1 MVIFTLVN
9 PLDICDLNMNHFINN
24 VPTYRANLLADI
36 AEMYFIE
43 GKSQNEIAEFI
54 GVSRSNISRMLKEA
68 RSSGIVQISIDR
80 PLDEDHHLA
89 EKLIKRFNLINAR
102 VINVGQSVNY
112 MRLLGKA
119 ASQELIS
126 AIKPGTIIGTSWGTG
141 ISTTVDELENITSIQ
156 DIKVVQLLGALGAR
170 IKEYDAHSI
179 VNRLAK
185 KLGAEGY
192 YINAPF
198 LVDENSTADSLLK
211 NRNIQETIQLGK
223 QADIALLGVGS
234 TEDAYCSFFKAD
246 YVTRNE
252 IEGIQQAGA
261 IGDVCGR
268 FFDKNGQMTA
278 KSFQDKLIGISLQD
292 LLHIPVRLGIAGGPA
307 KIQPIIGAL
316 RGRLINS
323 LVSDSKT
330 ISEVLNRTSG

>member
-24 VPTYRANLLADI
+24 VPTYRTNLLADI

-80 PLDEDHHLA
+80 PLDEDINLA

-156 DIKVVQLLGALGAR
+156 DIKVIQLLGALGAR

-278 KSFQDKLIGISLQD
+278 KSFQEKLIGISLQD